1 MGRML
6 GNDPDQLDGLG
17 DMLTRSAERLG
28 AIGTEVSV
36 LLAHAGW
43 EGGDAEEFQWQWH
56 HQLTGILRSTA
67 AQNHEAARVLHINAQ
82 EQRAASGDYAGGGY
96 PGLFPGGTGGT
107 ANGDWSVPCAET
119 APNIGWELFGLLG
132 TFLGAN
138 SVLAGAF
145 DGLGVPPE
153 LKSFATKVQGLDKFL
168 NKGPGLLLGLPSL
181 YNDANTF
188 ATGLA
193 SGGNRAETVNA
204 GVDTVFGVVEFGL
217 GVAALFPLATPVVG
231 PALAVTSAAHFA
243 FDAVVAINP
252 ELPTQIADGMTEFA
266 DNVADSVGD
275 VADAAAGVVT
285 GGVNTVANFFGF

>member
-96 PGLFPGGTGGT
+96 HGLFPGGTGGT
-107 ANGDWSVPCAET
+107 TNGDWSVSCAET
-119 APNIGWELFGLLG
+119 ASNIGLGLIGLLG
-132 TFLGAN
+132 TAAGAN
-138 SVLAGAF
+138 TLLAKAFDMVEEPPPGLKALAG
-145 DGLGVPPE
+145 GVE
-153 LKSFATKVQGLDKFL
+153 KLERFME
-168 NKGPGLLLGLPSL
+168 KGGGVALGLLSL
-181 YNDANTF
+181 YKDVNAFST
-188 ATGLA
+188 ALA
-193 SGGNRAETVNA
+193 CGDNRAETVNA
-204 GVDTVFGVVEFGL
+204 GVDTVFDVVEVGLGVGAFVCPPL
-217 GVAALFPLATPVVG
+217 GVAAAVV
-231 PALAVTSAAHFA
+231 SIAHFT
-243 FDAVVAINP
+243 FDAVVEFDP

-275 VADAAAGVVT
+275 AADAAAGVVT
-285 GGVNTVANFFGF
+285 GGVNAVANFFGF